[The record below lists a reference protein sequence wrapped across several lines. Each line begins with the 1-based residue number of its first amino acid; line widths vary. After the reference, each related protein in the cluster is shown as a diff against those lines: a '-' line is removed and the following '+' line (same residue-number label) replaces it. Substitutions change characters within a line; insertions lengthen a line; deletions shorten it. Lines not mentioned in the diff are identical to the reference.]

1 MKYRWALPGAALL
14 LAAGSLLVAGCEDD
28 SKYSRYS
35 IKPAAGWT
43 LPRMPDGTPD
53 LQGVWGNNSV
63 TPMVRPWQWKD
74 KTTLTDA
81 EVDELKG
88 LVASYIEQGGDSL
101 YGNVIQIVLNAR
113 DQGKFKPLGATTGVH
128 NEFWNADREW
138 DNRTSL
144 IIDPPDGQFP
154 PLTPDAEKRRAEA
167 AVRPRTR
174 GPADGPEDRTL
185 LERCIS
191 YGAPRIGP
199 GYNSYVQIVQSPET
213 VVLLQEIIHDA
224 RVVPMIKTPHLPKQ
238 VRQIHGDPRG
248 HWDGDSLV
256 VETTNYRDGFHMDGY
271 QSASPDV
278 TVTERYTRVGPDF
291 IHWDITVDDPATWTR
306 PFTFRIVLK
315 KANAQIYEYA
325 CHEGNYSME
334 AILAGARRQ
343 EALTE
348 VKK

>member
-1 MKYRWALPGAALL
+1 M
-14 LAAGSLLVAGCEDD
+14 
-28 SKYSRYS
+28 
-35 IKPAAGWT
+35 
-43 LPRMPDGTPD
+43 
-53 LQGVWGNNSV
+53 
-63 TPMVRPWQWKD
+63 
-74 KTTLTDA
+74 
-81 EVDELKG
+81 
-88 LVASYIEQGGDSL
+88 
-101 YGNVIQIVLNAR
+101 
-113 DQGKFKPLGATTGVH
+113 
-128 NEFWNADREW
+128 
-138 DNRTSL
+138 
-144 IIDPPDGQFP
+144 
-154 PLTPDAEKRRAEA
+154 
-167 AVRPRTR
+167 RPRTR

-248 HWDGDSLV
+248 RWDGDSLV

-278 TVTERYTRVGPDF
+278 TVTERYTRVGPGF
-291 IHWDITVDDPATWTR
+291 IHWDITVDDPATWTK

-343 EALTE
+343 EALKE
-348 VKK
+348 IKK